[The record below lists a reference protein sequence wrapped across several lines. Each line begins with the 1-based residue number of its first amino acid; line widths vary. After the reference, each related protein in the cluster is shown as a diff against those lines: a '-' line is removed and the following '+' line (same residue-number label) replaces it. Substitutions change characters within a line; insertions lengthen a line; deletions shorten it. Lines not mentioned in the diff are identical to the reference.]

1 VLAQRVSQHDFP
13 VLLDGLGSV
22 AAYTTVTVHS
32 RVDGELMKVAFEEGQ
47 SVKKGDLLALIDAR
61 PFQGAL
67 HQAEANLKKDRATL
81 VDDKLNLDR
90 DLSLVQQNLIAQQA
104 VDDQRALVG
113 QAEGQVA
120 ADEAA
125 VELAQLNV
133 TYSSITSP
141 LDGVTGLRQID
152 PGNIVHASDPGGIV
166 VVTQLD
172 PIAVLVSLPEDV
184 LTEVVQQMAKR
195 TLKAHAIS
203 RDGKVDYGE
212 GRVALVDNQINQTTG
227 TLRLKAIFPN
237 PGHLMWPNQFVR
249 VRGEVSEMKDAI
261 VVPAAVVQ
269 RGPGGAFAYVV
280 KDDQTVENRP
290 IQVGLIQ
297 GDEAQI
303 DRGLK
308 VGDLVVTDGQ
318 YKLRPGARVSVK
330 QPEGTE
336 KAGTRG
342 PALTGD
348 AAPLR
353 GQ

>member
-1 VLAQRVSQHDFP
+1 M
-13 VLLDGLGSV
+13 LDGLGSV
-22 AAYTTVTVHS
+22 VAYTTVTVHT
-32 RVDGELMKVAFEEGQ
+32 RVDGELMKVTFEEGQ
-47 SVKKGDLLALIDAR
+47 AVKKGDLLAMIDAR
-61 PFQGAL
+61 PFQGTL

-81 VDDKLNLDR
+81 VDDKLNLER
-90 DLSLVQQNLIAQQA
+90 DLSLMKQNLIAQQV

-113 QAEGQVA
+113 QFEGQVA

-172 PIAVLVSLPEDV
+172 PIAVLVTLPEDV

-195 TLKAHAIS
+195 TLKARATS

-212 GRVALVDNQINQTTG
+212 GRVALVDNQINQATG

-249 VRGEVSEMKDAI
+249 VRVEVSVIPEAI
-261 VVPAAVVQ
+261 VVPSAVIQ

-290 IQVGLIQ
+290 VQVGLVQ

-303 DRGLK
+303 ERGLK

-318 YKLRPGARVSVK
+318 YKLRPGVRVSVK
-330 QPEGTE
+330 LPEGVDGG
-336 KAGTRG
+336 AHG